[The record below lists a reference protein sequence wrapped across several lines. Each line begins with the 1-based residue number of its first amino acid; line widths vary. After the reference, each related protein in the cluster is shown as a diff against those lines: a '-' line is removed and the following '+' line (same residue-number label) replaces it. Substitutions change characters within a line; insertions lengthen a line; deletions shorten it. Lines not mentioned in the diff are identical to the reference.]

1 MANKEI
7 LIESVGIYKMIIPLK
22 EPFVISLGAQYNAE
36 SIIVN
41 IRTNA
46 SLNGFGEC
54 SPYMSINGESLD
66 TCFIV
71 AQYLGRVLK
80 GKDALDIEGCHHIM
94 DQTIYGN
101 HSIKSAFDMALYD
114 IASTRQNVPL
124 YKYLGGKNNKTL
136 ITDYT
141 VSLGDAQ
148 KMAEDAATYK
158 QLGFPVIKVK
168 LGENKKKDAERVHL
182 IREAVGYEI
191 PLRIDANQGWNIKTA
206 ITTLKELERYNIQY
220 CEEPIP
226 RWDYMRLRKVRK
238 KSPIPIMADESCCDH
253 HDAKRLIG
261 LKACDMLNI
270 KLGKS
275 GGIYD
280 ALKIISLSDKAKMK
294 MQVGAFMESRLGM
307 TAFAHLA
314 LCSNNILYCDFD
326 TPLMFTEDP
335 VTGGLI
341 YHENG
346 VVKVPET
353 PGLGASITEERLAQ
367 MEKTFV

>member
-1 MANKEI
+1 MAKKKLKINSI
-7 LIESVGIYKMIIPLK
+7 GIYKLIIPLK

-36 SIIVN
+36 SIIVIIKTEN
-41 IRTNA
+41 DFT
-46 SLNGFGEC
+46 GYGEC
-54 SPYMSINGESLD
+54 SPYMSINGESAD

-71 AQYLGRVLK
+71 GQYLAKVLK
-80 GKDALDIEGCHHIM
+80 GKNALDIKECVQAM
-94 DQTIYGN
+94 DKTIYGN
-101 HSIKSAFDMALYD
+101 SSIKSAFDMALFD
-114 IASTRQNVPL
+114 IASQHADLAL
-124 YKYLGGKNNKTL
+124 YKFLGGKNNKTL

-141 VSLGDAQ
+141 VSIGEAK
-148 KMAEDAATYK
+148 KMAEDAAKYK

-168 LGENKKKDAERVHL
+168 LGESTYKDAERIHL
-182 IREAVGYEI
+182 IREAIGYEI
-191 PLRIDANQGWNIKTA
+191 PLRIDANQGWDVKTA
-206 ITTLKELERYNIQY
+206 IATLKELERYNIQH

-226 RWDYMRLRKVRK
+226 RWDFMRLRKVKK
-238 KSPIPIMADESCCDH
+238 KSRIPIMADESCCNH
-253 HDAKRLIG
+253 HDAKRLID

-275 GGIYD
+275 GGLYD
-280 ALKIISLSDKAKMK
+280 ALQIISLAEKAKMK

-314 LCSNNILYCDFD
+314 LCSDNIAYCDFD

-335 VTGGLI
+335 VSGGLT

-353 PGLGASITEERLAQ
+353 QGLGAWIEEDYL
-367 MEKTFV
+367 EKFEKVVL